1 MLVTL
6 QMLSHLIPRK
16 IFLADLSLPT
26 CHSYFHSWRDALL
39 SSVPQDAQ
47 GVSDFLLPS
56 IHLSAVK
63 TDFPRMMPWL
73 AMWRWGESLL
83 VFWLLSPPFAFW
95 KRTHQLL
102 GGVCCFSILL
112 YGFLCL
118 EIASLNLNS
127 AHRLGLWYRTGWL
140 VLGLLSPTCSAFSS
154 CCLAWEWRWCHCY
167 WIHLGVCW
175 KGGGLN
181 QFISQLW
188 LRPAHLSWKGFLT
201 LSLQEEHWNQWSL

>member
-154 CCLAWEWRWCHCY
+154 CCLT
-167 WIHLGVCW
+167 HLSPLLLRHPSSLIELNRHLLGS
-175 KGGGLN
+175 GGGIIAIE
-181 QFISQLW
+181 F
-188 LRPAHLSWKGFLT
+188 T
-201 LSLQEEHWNQWSL
+201 LMSAGRVAV